1 MKNPS
6 PLKKIFLFPIEKFAE
21 NFCLVL
27 IGNKTDLEAERQ
39 VAEKAA
45 RDLADSLGIKY
56 FETSA
61 KTGENVNEAIDA
73 LLEQVGVYNFRK
85 HFSLTCKVLTLFL

>member
-1 MKNPS
+1 M
-6 PLKKIFLFPIEKFAE
+6 
-21 NFCLVL
+21 

-73 LLEQVGVYNFRK
+73 LLEQVSVYISILSFFFYRIVICFCNMLSITITVGK
-85 HFSLTCKVLTLFL
+85 ISKIDN